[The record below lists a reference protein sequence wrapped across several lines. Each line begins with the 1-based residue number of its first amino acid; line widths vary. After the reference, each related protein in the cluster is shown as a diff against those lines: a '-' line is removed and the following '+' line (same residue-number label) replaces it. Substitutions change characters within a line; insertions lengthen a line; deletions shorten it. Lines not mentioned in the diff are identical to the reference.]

1 MRKLAVLSM
10 HTSPL
15 AQPGVG
21 DGGGMNVYVREV
33 SLALE
38 QAGIISTVFT
48 RRVDGETPKVMTFGN
63 GLKVVQIN
71 AGDFSL
77 TKEDLFSVV
86 DDFKNGV
93 EEFLVNEDQHDAL
106 LANYWLSGAAAH
118 QLKHSLNLPL
128 LTTFHTLARVKA
140 ASGDKSYGYEQR
152 VKTESEVIGCSD
164 VILSNSSFEMDQLIS
179 HYGADPSR
187 IEIVP
192 PGVDHSI
199 FNPVSKNPVS
209 KKEVREL
216 LNLDEQPTLLFVGR
230 IQPLKGVDLAISTLS
245 ELEHKGARLIL
256 VGSSSGLEGPSE
268 ERRIRQ
274 MVDELGLK
282 NRVLFVEPQ
291 SHEKLVN
298 WYRAADVVL
307 MPSRSE
313 SFGLVALE
321 AAACGVPVVASAV
334 GGLQTIIEDD
344 SSGYLIDG
352 RDPWSY
358 ASRVSKI
365 INDSKKAEEMSVEA
379 VKRSKSFTWSV
390 TAARLRRICSD
401 LQSRSLVDCA

>member
-1 MRKLAVLSM
+1 MNVRKLAVLSM

-33 SLALE
+33 SSALE
-38 QAGIISTVFT
+38 QAGISSTVFT
-48 RRVDGETPKVMTFGN
+48 RRVDSETPQVMTFGN

-77 TKEDLFSVV
+77 SKEDLFLVIN
-86 DDFKNGV
+86 DFKNGV
-93 EEFLVNEDQHDAL
+93 EDFLVNEDQHDAL

-118 QLKHSLNLPL
+118 QLKHSLQLPL
-128 LTTFHTLARVKA
+128 ITTFHTLARVKA
-140 ASGDKSYGYEQR
+140 ASGDRSHGYEQR
-152 VKTESEVIGCSD
+152 VKIETELIGCSD
-164 VILSNSSFEMDQLIS
+164 VILSNSSFELEQLDTL
-179 HYGADPSR
+179 YGADPSR

-199 FNPVSKNPVS
+199 FSPAS
-209 KKEVREL
+209 KKEARQL
-216 LNLDEQPTLLFVGR
+216 LNLREQPTLLFVGR

-245 ELEHKGARLIL
+245 KLGHRDAQLVLI
-256 VGSSSGLEGPSE
+256 GSSSGPDGPTE

-274 MVDELGLK
+274 MVEELGLK

-291 SHEKLVN
+291 SHEKLVD

-321 AAACGVPVVASAV
+321 AAASGVPVVASKV
-334 GGLQTIIEDD
+334 GGLQTIVEDGL
-344 SSGYLIDG
+344 SGYLIDD
-352 RDPWSY
+352 RDPCSY
-358 ASRVSKI
+358 ADHVYKI
-365 INDSKKAEEMSVEA
+365 ISDTEKAKEMSIQA
-379 VKRSKSFTWSV
+379 VNKSKSFTWSV
-390 TAARLRRICSD
+390 TAARLRRICLD

>member
-33 SLALE
+33 SSALE
-38 QAGIISTVFT
+38 QAGISSTVFT
-48 RRVDGETPKVMTFGN
+48 RRVDSETPQVMTFGN
-63 GLKVVQIN
+63 GLKVVQID

-77 TKEDLFSVV
+77 SKEDLFLVIN
-86 DDFKNGV
+86 DFKNGV
-93 EEFLVNEDQHDAL
+93 EDFLVNEDQHDAL

-118 QLKHSLNLPL
+118 QLKHSLQLPL
-128 LTTFHTLARVKA
+128 ITTFHTLARVKA
-140 ASGDKSYGYEQR
+140 ASGDRSHGYEQR
-152 VKTESEVIGCSD
+152 VKIETELIGCSD
-164 VILSNSSFEMDQLIS
+164 VILSNSSFEMEQLDTL
-179 HYGADPSR
+179 YGADPSR

-199 FNPVSKNPVS
+199 FSPAS
-209 KKEVREL
+209 KKEARQL
-216 LNLDEQPTLLFVGR
+216 LNLKEQPTLLFVGR

-245 ELEHKGARLIL
+245 ELRHRDAQLVLI
-256 VGSSSGLEGPSE
+256 GSSSGPDGPTE

-274 MVDELGLK
+274 MVEELGLK

-291 SHEKLVN
+291 SHEKLVD

-321 AAACGVPVVASAV
+321 AAASGVPVVASKV
-334 GGLQTIIEDD
+334 GGLQTIIEDGL
-344 SSGYLIDG
+344 SGYLIDD
-352 RDPWSY
+352 RDPCSY
-358 ASRVSKI
+358 ADHVSKI
-365 INDSKKAEEMSVEA
+365 ISDTEKAKEMSIQA
-379 VKRSKSFTWSV
+379 VNKSKSFTWSV
-390 TAARLRRICSD
+390 TAARLRRICLD

>member
-33 SLALE
+33 SSALE
-38 QAGIISTVFT
+38 QAGISSTVFT
-48 RRVDGETPKVMTFGN
+48 RRVDSETPQVMTFGN
-63 GLKVVQIN
+63 GLKVVQID

-77 TKEDLFSVV
+77 SKEDLFLVIN
-86 DDFKNGV
+86 DFKNGV
-93 EEFLVNEDQHDAL
+93 EDFLVNEDQHDAL

-118 QLKHSLNLPL
+118 QLKHSLQLPL
-128 LTTFHTLARVKA
+128 ITTFHTLARVKA
-140 ASGDKSYGYEQR
+140 ASGDRSHGYEQR
-152 VKTESEVIGCSD
+152 VKIETELIGCSD
-164 VILSNSSFEMDQLIS
+164 VILSNSSFEMEQLDTL
-179 HYGADPSR
+179 YGADPSR

-199 FNPVSKNPVS
+199 FSPAS
-209 KKEVREL
+209 KKEARQL
-216 LNLDEQPTLLFVGR
+216 LNLKEQPTLLFVGR

-245 ELEHKGARLIL
+245 ELGHRDAQLVLI
-256 VGSSSGLEGPSE
+256 GSSSGPDGPTE

-274 MVDELGLK
+274 MVEELGLK

-291 SHEKLVN
+291 SHEKLVD

-321 AAACGVPVVASAV
+321 AAASGVPVVASKV
-334 GGLQTIIEDD
+334 GGLQTIIEDGL
-344 SSGYLIDG
+344 SGYLIDD
-352 RDPWSY
+352 RDPCSY
-358 ASRVSKI
+358 ADHVYKI
-365 INDSKKAEEMSVEA
+365 ISDTEKAKEMSIQA
-379 VKRSKSFTWSV
+379 VNKSKSFTWSV
-390 TAARLRRICSD
+390 TAARLRRICLD

>member
-33 SLALE
+33 SSALE
-38 QAGIISTVFT
+38 QAGISSTVFT
-48 RRVDGETPKVMTFGN
+48 RRVDSETPQVMTFGN

-77 TKEDLFSVV
+77 SKEDLFLVIN
-86 DDFKNGV
+86 DFKNGV
-93 EEFLVNEDQHDAL
+93 EDFLVNEDQHDAL

-118 QLKHSLNLPL
+118 QLKHSLQLPL
-128 LTTFHTLARVKA
+128 ITTFHTLARVKA
-140 ASGDKSYGYEQR
+140 ASGDRSHGYEQR
-152 VKTESEVIGCSD
+152 VKIETELIGCSD
-164 VILSNSSFEMDQLIS
+164 VILSNSSFEMEQLDTL
-179 HYGADPSR
+179 YGADPSR

-199 FNPVSKNPVS
+199 FSPAS
-209 KKEVREL
+209 KKEARQL
-216 LNLDEQPTLLFVGR
+216 LNLREQPTLLFVGR

-245 ELEHKGARLIL
+245 ELGHRDAQLVLI
-256 VGSSSGLEGPSE
+256 GSSSGPDGPTE

-274 MVDELGLK
+274 MVEELGLK

-291 SHEKLVN
+291 SHEKLVD

-321 AAACGVPVVASAV
+321 AAASGVPVVASKV
-334 GGLQTIIEDD
+334 GGLQTIVEDGL
-344 SSGYLIDG
+344 SGYLIDD
-352 RDPWSY
+352 RDPCSY
-358 ASRVSKI
+358 ADHVYKI
-365 INDSKKAEEMSVEA
+365 ISDTEKAKEMSIQA
-379 VKRSKSFTWSV
+379 VNKSKSFTWSV
-390 TAARLRRICSD
+390 TAARLRRICLD

>member
-33 SLALE
+33 SSALE
-38 QAGIISTVFT
+38 QAGISSTVFT
-48 RRVDGETPKVMTFGN
+48 RRVDSETPQVMTFGN

-77 TKEDLFSVV
+77 SKEDLFLVIN
-86 DDFKNGV
+86 DFKNGV
-93 EEFLVNEDQHDAL
+93 EDFLVNEDQHDAL

-118 QLKHSLNLPL
+118 QLKHSLQLPL
-128 LTTFHTLARVKA
+128 ITTFHTLARVKA
-140 ASGDKSYGYEQR
+140 ASGDRSHGYEQR
-152 VKTESEVIGCSD
+152 VKIETELIGCSD
-164 VILSNSSFEMDQLIS
+164 VILSNSSFELEQLDTL
-179 HYGADPSR
+179 YGADPSR

-199 FNPVSKNPVS
+199 FSPAS
-209 KKEVREL
+209 KKEARQL
-216 LNLDEQPTLLFVGR
+216 LNLREQPTLLFVGR

-245 ELEHKGARLIL
+245 KLGHRDAQLVLI
-256 VGSSSGLEGPSE
+256 GSSSGPDGPTE

-274 MVDELGLK
+274 MVEELGLK

-291 SHEKLVN
+291 SHEKLVD

-321 AAACGVPVVASAV
+321 AAASGVPVVASKV
-334 GGLQTIIEDD
+334 GGLQTIVEDGL
-344 SSGYLIDG
+344 SGYLIDD
-352 RDPWSY
+352 RDPCSY
-358 ASRVSKI
+358 ADHVYKI
-365 INDSKKAEEMSVEA
+365 ISDTEKAKEMSIQA
-379 VKRSKSFTWSV
+379 VNKSKSFTWSV
-390 TAARLRRICSD
+390 TAARLRRICLD

>member
-33 SLALE
+33 SSALE
-38 QAGIISTVFT
+38 QAGISSTVFT
-48 RRVDGETPKVMTFGN
+48 RRVDGETPKVVTFGN
-63 GLKVVQIN
+63 GLKVVQID

-77 TKEDLFSVV
+77 RKEELFSVV
-86 DDFKNGV
+86 EDFTNGV
-93 EEFLVNEDQHDAL
+93 EEFLITEDQHDAL
-106 LANYWLSGAAAH
+106 LANYWLSGSAAH
-118 QLKHSLNLPL
+118 QLKHNLNMPL
-128 LTTFHTLARVKA
+128 ITSFHTLARVKA
-140 ASGDKSYGYEQR
+140 ASGDKSFGYEER
-152 VKTESEVIGCSD
+152 IKVESEVIGCSD
-164 VILSNSSFEMDQLIS
+164 VILSNSSFETDQLVS

-199 FNPVSKNPVS
+199 FNPACKS
-209 KKEVREL
+209 EARRL
-216 LNLDEQPTLLFVGR
+216 LNLSEQKTLLFVGR
-230 IQPLKGVDLAISTLS
+230 IQPLKGVDLAISTLA
-245 ELEHKGARLIL
+245 ELEDKDARLIL
-256 VGSSSGLEGPSE
+256 IGSSSGMEGPSE
-268 ERRIRQ
+268 QRRITK
-274 MVDELGLK
+274 MVKELGLT

-291 SHEKLVN
+291 PHEKLVN
-298 WYRAADVVL
+298 WYRAADVLL

-321 AAACGVPVVASAV
+321 AAACGLPVVASEV
-334 GGLQTIIEDD
+334 GGLQTIVENGL
-344 SSGYLIDG
+344 SGYLIND

-358 ASRVSKI
+358 AAHVSKI
-365 INDSKKAEEMSVEA
+365 IDDSGKAEEMSEEA
-379 VKRSKSFTWSV
+379 VERSKSFTWSV
-390 TAARLRRICSD
+390 TAARIRRICLD

>member
-33 SLALE
+33 SSALE
-38 QAGIISTVFT
+38 QAGISSTVFT
-48 RRVDGETPKVMTFGN
+48 RRVDSETPQVMTFGN

-77 TKEDLFSVV
+77 SKEDLFLVIN
-86 DDFKNGV
+86 DFKNGV
-93 EEFLVNEDQHDAL
+93 EDFLVNEDQHDAL

-118 QLKHSLNLPL
+118 QLKHSLQLPL
-128 LTTFHTLARVKA
+128 ITTFHTLARVKA
-140 ASGDKSYGYEQR
+140 ASGDRSHGYEQR
-152 VKTESEVIGCSD
+152 VKIETELIGCSD
-164 VILSNSSFEMDQLIS
+164 VILSNSSFELEQLDTL
-179 HYGADPSR
+179 YGADPSR

-199 FNPVSKNPVS
+199 FSPAS
-209 KKEVREL
+209 KKEARQL
-216 LNLDEQPTLLFVGR
+216 LNLREQPTLLFVGR

-245 ELEHKGARLIL
+245 ELGHRDAQLVLI
-256 VGSSSGLEGPSE
+256 GSSSGPDGPTE

-274 MVDELGLK
+274 MVEELGLK

-291 SHEKLVN
+291 SHEKLVD

-321 AAACGVPVVASAV
+321 AAASGVPVVASKV
-334 GGLQTIIEDD
+334 GGLQTIVEDGL
-344 SSGYLIDG
+344 SGYLIDD
-352 RDPWSY
+352 RDPCSY
-358 ASRVSKI
+358 ADHVYKI
-365 INDSKKAEEMSVEA
+365 ISDTEKAKEMSIQA
-379 VKRSKSFTWSV
+379 VNKSKSFTWSV
-390 TAARLRRICSD
+390 TAARLRRICLD

>member
-1 MRKLAVLSM
+1 MNVRKLAVLSM

-33 SLALE
+33 SSALE
-38 QAGIISTVFT
+38 QAGISSTVFT
-48 RRVDGETPKVMTFGN
+48 RRVDSETPQVMTFGN

-77 TKEDLFSVV
+77 SKEDLFLVIN
-86 DDFKNGV
+86 DFKNGV
-93 EEFLVNEDQHDAL
+93 EDFLVNEDQHDAL

-118 QLKHSLNLPL
+118 QLKHSLQLPL
-128 LTTFHTLARVKA
+128 ITTFHTLARVKA
-140 ASGDKSYGYEQR
+140 ASGDRSHGYEQR
-152 VKTESEVIGCSD
+152 VKIETELIGCSD
-164 VILSNSSFEMDQLIS
+164 VILSNSSFEMEQLDTL
-179 HYGADPSR
+179 YGADPSR

-199 FNPVSKNPVS
+199 FSPAS
-209 KKEVREL
+209 KKEARQL
-216 LNLDEQPTLLFVGR
+216 LNLREQPTLLFVGR

-245 ELEHKGARLIL
+245 ELGHRDAQLVLI
-256 VGSSSGLEGPSE
+256 GSSSGPDGPTE

-274 MVDELGLK
+274 MVEELGLK

-291 SHEKLVN
+291 SHEKLVD

-321 AAACGVPVVASAV
+321 AAASGVPVVASKV
-334 GGLQTIIEDD
+334 GGLQTIVEDGL
-344 SSGYLIDG
+344 SGYLIDD
-352 RDPWSY
+352 RDPCSY
-358 ASRVSKI
+358 ADHVYKI
-365 INDSKKAEEMSVEA
+365 ISDTEKAKEMSIQA
-379 VKRSKSFTWSV
+379 VNKSKSFTWSV
-390 TAARLRRICSD
+390 TAARLRRICLD

>member
-33 SLALE
+33 SSALE
-38 QAGIISTVFT
+38 QAGISSTVFT
-48 RRVDGETPKVMTFGN
+48 RRVDSETPQVMTFGN
-63 GLKVVQIN
+63 GLKVVQID

-77 TKEDLFSVV
+77 SKEDLFLVIN
-86 DDFKNGV
+86 DFKDGV
-93 EEFLVNEDQHDAL
+93 EDFLVNEDQYDAL

-118 QLKHSLNLPL
+118 QLKHSLQLPL
-128 LTTFHTLARVKA
+128 ITTFHTLARVKA
-140 ASGDKSYGYEQR
+140 ASGDRSHGYEQR
-152 VKTESEVIGCSD
+152 VKIETEVIGCSD
-164 VILSNSSFEMDQLIS
+164 VILSNSSFEMEQLDTL
-179 HYGADPSR
+179 YGADPSR

-199 FNPVSKNPVS
+199 FSPAS
-209 KKEVREL
+209 KKEARQL
-216 LNLDEQPTLLFVGR
+216 LNLKEQPTLLFVGR

-245 ELEHKGARLIL
+245 ELGNRDAQLVLI
-256 VGSSSGLEGPSE
+256 GSSSGPDGPTE

-274 MVDELGLK
+274 MVEELGLK

-291 SHEKLVN
+291 SHEKLVD

-321 AAACGVPVVASAV
+321 AAASGVPVVASAV
-334 GGLQTIIEDD
+334 GGLQTIIEDGL
-344 SSGYLIDG
+344 SGYLIDD
-352 RDPWSY
+352 RDPCSY
-358 ASRVSKI
+358 ADHVYKI
-365 INDSKKAEEMSVEA
+365 ISDTEKAKEMSIQA
-379 VKRSKSFTWSV
+379 VNKSKSFTWSV
-390 TAARLRRICSD
+390 TAARLRRICLD

>member
-33 SLALE
+33 SSALE
-38 QAGIISTVFT
+38 QAGISSTVFT
-48 RRVDGETPKVMTFGN
+48 RRVDSETPQVMTFGN

-77 TKEDLFSVV
+77 SKEDLFLVIN
-86 DDFKNGV
+86 DFKNGV
-93 EEFLVNEDQHDAL
+93 EDFLVNEDQHDAL

-118 QLKHSLNLPL
+118 QLKHSLQLPL
-128 LTTFHTLARVKA
+128 ITTFHTLARVKA
-140 ASGDKSYGYEQR
+140 ASGDRSHGYEQR
-152 VKTESEVIGCSD
+152 VKIETELIGCSD
-164 VILSNSSFEMDQLIS
+164 VILSNSSFEMEQLDTL
-179 HYGADPSR
+179 YGADPSR

-199 FNPVSKNPVS
+199 FSPAS
-209 KKEVREL
+209 KKEARQL
-216 LNLDEQPTLLFVGR
+216 LNLREQPTLLFVGR

-245 ELEHKGARLIL
+245 ELGHRDAQLVLI
-256 VGSSSGLEGPSE
+256 GSSSGPDGPTE

-274 MVDELGLK
+274 MVEELGLK

-291 SHEKLVN
+291 PHEKLVD

-321 AAACGVPVVASAV
+321 AAASGVPVVASKV
-334 GGLQTIIEDD
+334 GGLQTIIEDGL
-344 SSGYLIDG
+344 SGYLIDD
-352 RDPWSY
+352 RDPCSY
-358 ASRVSKI
+358 ADHVYKI
-365 INDSKKAEEMSVEA
+365 ISDTEKAKEMSIQA
-379 VKRSKSFTWSV
+379 VNKSKSFTWSV
-390 TAARLRRICSD
+390 TAARLRRICLD

>member
-1 MRKLAVLSM
+1 MNVRKLAVLSM

-33 SLALE
+33 SSALE
-38 QAGIISTVFT
+38 QAGISSTVFT
-48 RRVDGETPKVMTFGN
+48 RRVDSETPQVMTFGN

-77 TKEDLFSVV
+77 SKEDLFLVIN
-86 DDFKNGV
+86 DFKNGV
-93 EEFLVNEDQHDAL
+93 EDFLVNEDQHDAL

-118 QLKHSLNLPL
+118 QLKHSLQLPL
-128 LTTFHTLARVKA
+128 ITTFHTLARVKA
-140 ASGDKSYGYEQR
+140 ASGDRSHGYEQR
-152 VKTESEVIGCSD
+152 VKIETELIGCSD
-164 VILSNSSFEMDQLIS
+164 VILSNSSFEMEQLDTL
-179 HYGADPSR
+179 YGADPSR

-199 FNPVSKNPVS
+199 FSPAS
-209 KKEVREL
+209 KKEARQL
-216 LNLDEQPTLLFVGR
+216 LNLKEQPTLLFVGR

-245 ELEHKGARLIL
+245 ELGHRDAQLVLI
-256 VGSSSGLEGPSE
+256 GSSSGPDGPTE

-274 MVDELGLK
+274 MVEELGLK

-291 SHEKLVN
+291 SHEKLVD

-321 AAACGVPVVASAV
+321 AAASGVPVVASKV
-334 GGLQTIIEDD
+334 GGLQTIVEDGL
-344 SSGYLIDG
+344 SGYLIDD
-352 RDPWSY
+352 RDPCSY
-358 ASRVSKI
+358 ADHVYKI
-365 INDSKKAEEMSVEA
+365 ISDTEKAKEMSIQA
-379 VKRSKSFTWSV
+379 VNKSKSFTWSV
-390 TAARLRRICSD
+390 TAARLRRICLD

>member
-1 MRKLAVLSM
+1 MNVRKLAVLSM

-33 SLALE
+33 SSALE
-38 QAGIISTVFT
+38 QAGISSTVFT
-48 RRVDGETPKVMTFGN
+48 RRVDSETPQVMTFGN
-63 GLKVVQIN
+63 GLKVVQID

-77 TKEDLFSVV
+77 SKEDLFLVIN
-86 DDFKNGV
+86 DFKNGV
-93 EEFLVNEDQHDAL
+93 EDFLVNEDQHDAL

-118 QLKHSLNLPL
+118 QLKHSLQLPL
-128 LTTFHTLARVKA
+128 ITTFHTLARVKA
-140 ASGDKSYGYEQR
+140 ASGDRSHGYEQR
-152 VKTESEVIGCSD
+152 VKIETELIGCSD
-164 VILSNSSFEMDQLIS
+164 VILSNSSFEMEQLDTL
-179 HYGADPSR
+179 YGADPSR

-199 FNPVSKNPVS
+199 FSPAS
-209 KKEVREL
+209 KKEARQL
-216 LNLDEQPTLLFVGR
+216 LNLKEQPTLLFVGR

-245 ELEHKGARLIL
+245 ELRHRDAQLVLI
-256 VGSSSGLEGPSE
+256 GSSSGPDGPTE

-274 MVDELGLK
+274 MVEELGLK

-291 SHEKLVN
+291 SHEKLVD

-321 AAACGVPVVASAV
+321 AAASGVPVVASKV
-334 GGLQTIIEDD
+334 GGLQTIIEDGL
-344 SSGYLIDG
+344 SGYLIDD
-352 RDPWSY
+352 RDPCSY
-358 ASRVSKI
+358 ADHVYKI
-365 INDSKKAEEMSVEA
+365 ISDTEKAKEMSIQA
-379 VKRSKSFTWSV
+379 VNKSKSFTWSV
-390 TAARLRRICSD
+390 TAARLRRICLD